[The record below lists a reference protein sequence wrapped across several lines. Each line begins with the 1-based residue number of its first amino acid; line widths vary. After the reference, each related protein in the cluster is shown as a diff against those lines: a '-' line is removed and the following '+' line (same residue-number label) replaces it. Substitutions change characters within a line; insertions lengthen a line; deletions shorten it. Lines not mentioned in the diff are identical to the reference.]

1 MVLLGS
7 ESEDISKDER
17 LYRVLRRVQNKLN
30 CYLSATERTQSTVQN
45 VALERK
51 NNEVTSRIRVTNS
64 LESLT
69 EVAT

>member
-30 CYLSATERTQSTVQN
+30 CYRSATERTQSTVQN
-45 VALERK
+45 VTLERK